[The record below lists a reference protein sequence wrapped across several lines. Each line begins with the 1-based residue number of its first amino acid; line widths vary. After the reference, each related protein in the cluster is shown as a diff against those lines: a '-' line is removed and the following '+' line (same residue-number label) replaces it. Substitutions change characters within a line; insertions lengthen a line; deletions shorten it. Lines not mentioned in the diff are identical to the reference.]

1 MSCERRTKADH
12 ARWEWIQAQGLIPIR
27 SAELDQARAIVAAL
41 YANPDARKLLR
52 GGKKERTI
60 VQPRRAGL
68 LPLKARIDV
77 HNEAKRQ
84 VIELKTLS
92 TGQKFQQAEEINPA
106 VGPVEDDG
114 PDEVEAMAEDGFEG
128 ALESFFKGIGCRSAR
143 ACPVR

>member
-1 MSCERRTKADH
+1 M
-12 ARWEWIQAQGLIPIR
+12 
-27 SAELDQARAIVAAL
+27 RA
-41 YANPDARKLLR
+41 YLR
-52 GGKKERTI
+52 GMLQKAGIEKKVSSHKLHHTY
-60 VQPRRAGL
+60 V
-68 LPLKARIDV
+68 
-77 HNEAKRQ
+77 
-84 VIELKTLS
+84 LS